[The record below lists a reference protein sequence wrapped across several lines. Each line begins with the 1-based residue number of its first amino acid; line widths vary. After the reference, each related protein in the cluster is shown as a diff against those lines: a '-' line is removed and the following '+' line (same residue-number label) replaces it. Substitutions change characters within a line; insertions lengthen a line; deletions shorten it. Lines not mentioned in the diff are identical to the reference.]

1 MNILVTGAAGFIG
14 SHLVDALLARGHRVV
29 GVDNLSLGT
38 RANLRGVLENP
49 SFKLVECDI
58 SEEKFVETFDPG
70 CKIDWVWHMAA
81 NSDIPAGVHD
91 ANVDFKDTFLTTFR
105 VLAWMRKN
113 SVPRLAFASTSAVYG
128 LRDEPITEDSGP
140 MLPISNY
147 GAMKLASEACISA
160 AAEAWLGRADIFRF
174 PNVIGSRATHGALFD
189 FVRRLRQ
196 NPAQLEVLGDGT
208 QQKPYLH
215 VANLVEAMLFIADH
229 AKEKVNYFNVGPE
242 DNVSVRAMA
251 EEVVSQAAPG
261 AEIIY
266 GTDSRGWV
274 GDVPKFRYS
283 TAKLRDLGWGAQM
296 TSPEAVKLAVSEI
309 VAENP

>member
-81 NSDIPAGVHD
+81 NSDIPAGVD
-91 ANVDFKDTFLTTFR
+91 NANVDFKDTFLTTFR

-196 NPAQLEVLGDGT
+196 NPARLEVLGDGT

-251 EEVVSQAAPG
+251 EEVVAQTAPG
-261 AEIIY
+261 AKIVY
-266 GTDSRGWV
+266 GTDNRGWV

>member
-29 GVDNLSLGT
+29 GVDNLSLGSLT
-38 RANLRGVLENP
+38 NLSGVTENS
-49 SFKLVECDI
+49 SFKLIECDV
-58 SEEKFVETFDPG
+58 STEGFVETFDPG

-113 SVPRLAFASTSAVYG
+113 NVPRLAFASTSAVYG

-140 MLPISNY
+140 LLPISNY

-189 FVRRLRQ
+189 FVRRLRK
-196 NPAQLEVLGDGT
+196 NPSQLEVLGDGT

-215 VANLVEAMLFIADH
+215 VGNLVEAMLFIADH
-229 AKEKVNYFNVGPE
+229 AKDKVSYFNVGPE
-242 DNVSVRAMA
+242 DDVSVRAMA
-251 EEVVSQAAPG
+251 EEVVAQTAPG
-261 AEIIY
+261 AKIAY
-266 GTDSRGWV
+266 GTDNRGWV

-283 TAKLRDLGWGAQM
+283 TAKLRKLGWGAQM

>member
-49 SFKLVECDI
+49 SFKVVECDL
-58 SEEKFVETFDPG
+58 SEEKFVETFDRG

-215 VANLVEAMLFIADH
+215 VANLVEAMLFITDH
-229 AKEKVNYFNVGPE
+229 AKEKFNYFNVGPE
-242 DNVSVRAMA
+242 DNVTVRAMA

-266 GTDSRGWV
+266 GTDNRGWV

-283 TAKLRDLGWGAQM
+283 TAKLRNLGWGAQM

>member
-38 RANLRGVLENP
+38 RSNLRGVLEHP

-251 EEVVSQAAPG
+251 EEVVSQTAPG
-261 AEIIY
+261 AKIVY
-266 GTDSRGWV
+266 GTDNRGWV

>member
-113 SVPRLAFASTSAVYG
+113 SVSRLAFASTSAVYG

>member
-49 SFKLVECDI
+49 SFSLIECDI
-58 SEEKFVETFDPG
+58 SEEKFVEAFDPG

-81 NSDIPAGVHD
+81 NSDIPAGVND
-91 ANVDFKDTFLTTFR
+91 ANVDYKDTFLTTFR
-105 VLAWMRKN
+105 VLAWMKVN
-113 SVPRLAFASTSAVYG
+113 AVPRLAFASTSAVYG

-196 NPAQLEVLGDGT
+196 NPAQLSVLGDGT

-229 AKEKVNYFNVGPE
+229 AKEKLNYFNVGPE

-251 EEVVSQAAPG
+251 EEVVTQTAPG
-261 AEIIY
+261 AKIIY
-266 GTDSRGWV
+266 GTDGRGWV

-296 TSPEAVKLAVSEI
+296 TSPEAVRLAVSEI

>member
-38 RANLRGVLENP
+38 RANLQDALGQSGFTFIEGDVSTE
-49 SFKLVECDI
+49 S
-58 SEEKFVETFDPG
+58 FVETFDPG
-70 CKIDWVWHMAA
+70 RPIDWVWHMAA
-81 NSDIPAGVHD
+81 NSDIPAGVD
-91 ANVDFKDTFLTTFR
+91 DPQVDFKDTFLTTFR
-105 VLAWMRKN
+105 ILAWMRKN
-113 SVPRLAFASTSAVYG
+113 KVPRLAFASTSAVYG
-128 LRDEPITEDSGP
+128 LRDKPIEEDSGP

-147 GAMKLASEACISA
+147 GAMKLASEGCISA

-196 NPAQLEVLGDGT
+196 NPGQLEVLGDGT

-215 VANLVEAMLFIADH
+215 VGNLVEAMLFIADH
-229 AKEKVNYFNVGPE
+229 AKDKVNYFNVGPE
-242 DNVSVRAMA
+242 DDVSVRAMA
-251 EEVVSQAAPG
+251 EEVVAQTAPG
-261 AEIIY
+261 AKIIY
-266 GTDSRGWV
+266 GGDSRGWV

-283 TAKLRDLGWGAQM
+283 TAKLRKLGWGAQM
-296 TSPEAVKLAVSEI
+296 TSPEAVKLAVAEI

>member
-1 MNILVTGAAGFIG
+1 MNLLVTGAAGFIG
-14 SHLVDALLARGHRVV
+14 SHLVDALLVRGHRVV

-38 RANLRGVLENP
+38 RANLDAALRNPAFTLLERD
-49 SFKLVECDI
+49 VA
-58 SEEKFVETFDPG
+58 SEDFAETFDPG

-81 NSDIPAGVHD
+81 NSDIPAGVD
-91 ANVDFKDTFLTTFR
+91 NPDVDFKDTFLTTFR

-113 SVPRLAFASTSAVYG
+113 NVSRLAFASTSAVYG
-128 LRDEPITEDSGP
+128 LRDKPIEEDSGP

-147 GAMKLASEACISA
+147 GAMKLASEGCISA

-196 NPAQLEVLGDGT
+196 NSAQLEVLGDGT

-215 VANLVEAMLFIADH
+215 VGNLVEAMLFITDNAQD
-229 AKEKVNYFNVGPE
+229 KVNYFNVGPE
-242 DNVSVRAMA
+242 DNVSVRTMA
-251 EEVVSQAAPG
+251 EEVVAQAAPG
-261 AEIIY
+261 AKIVY
-266 GTDSRGWV
+266 GKDNRGWV
-274 GDVPKFRYS
+274 GDVPKFTYS
-283 TAKLRDLGWGAQM
+283 TAKLRKLGWGAQM

>member
-49 SFKLVECDI
+49 AFTLLACDI
-58 SEEKFVETFDPG
+58 SEEKFVEAFDPG

-81 NSDIPAGVHD
+81 NSDIPAGVND
-91 ANVDFKDTFLTTFR
+91 ANVDYKDTFLTTFR
-105 VLAWMRKN
+105 VLAWMKVN
-113 SVPRLAFASTSAVYG
+113 AVPRLAFASTSAVYG

-196 NPAQLEVLGDGT
+196 NPAQLSVLGDGT

-229 AKEKVNYFNVGPE
+229 AKEKLNYFNVGPE
-242 DNVSVRAMA
+242 DNVSVRAIA
-251 EEVVSQAAPG
+251 EEVVTQTAPG
-261 AEIIY
+261 AKIIY
-266 GTDSRGWV
+266 GTDGRGWV

-296 TSPEAVKLAVSEI
+296 TSPEAVRLAVSEI